1 MMTED
6 PRKRFPK
13 AFICILMLT
22 ASIQVISTSMLS
34 TFPISTDLSHV
45 QYDSSNSTSQQ
56 LVVDIYTENA
66 GRGPNVPIGT
76 YRIGD
81 TIKYFIF
88 LNQNCTIEE
97 DVITP
102 DGSTWVRMAG
112 PVNNGTMIEYFDTQY
127 PTGKWAFSVKAQ
139 KGAATASDIAVFY
152 VVDKPPYTS
161 AKTTALNNV
170 TTIDEARFDGKVVR
184 VYQYPVGGVSTWDIL
199 VQKMYFGPEIGNLT
213 VRVQALAIT
222 YTLGYP
228 SGYVDNT
235 IRLGDQVEVYG
246 LVNQKGNDTSV
257 TLNGSED
264 YYIKKLSTL
273 DQSPE
278 IILFSRQVF
287 SDNLTV
293 RIEGIAISGNQ
304 NSTITNINWNWGDG
318 QSSDQQFPATHT
330 YARVGT
336 YVVTVKVLQS
346 DGLATIKSIS
356 ISVQENPFS
365 QNPTTS
371 GEGSSVTAEMW
382 MVLLAVVIVVI
393 LASSVLVRSRTKKQ
407 SR

>member
-1 MMTED
+1 MAED
-6 PRKRFPK
+6 SRKRFPK
-13 AFICILMLT
+13 AFICILMLA
-22 ASIQVISTSMLS
+22 ASIQVVSTSLLS

-45 QYDSSNSTSQQ
+45 QFDPSNLTSQQ

-76 YRIGD
+76 FTIGD
-81 TIKYFIF
+81 TIKYFVF

-102 DGSTWVRMAG
+102 DGSTWLRMAG
-112 PVNNGTMIEYFDTQY
+112 PVNNGTMIEYFDAQY

-139 KGAATASDIAVFY
+139 KGAATASDTAVFY
-152 VVDKPPYTS
+152 VVDKSPYTS
-161 AKTTALNNV
+161 TKTTAFNNV
-170 TTIDEARFDGKVVR
+170 TTIEEARFDGKVVK
-184 VYQYPVGGVSTWDIL
+184 VYQYPVGGVSTWDVL
-199 VQKMYFGPEIGNLT
+199 VQKVYFGPEIRNLT
-213 VRVQALAIT
+213 IRVQALAIT

-235 IRLGDQVEVYG
+235 IKLGDQVEVYG

-273 DQSPE
+273 DQSPQ

-287 SDNLTV
+287 SNNLTV
-293 RIEGIAISGNQ
+293 RIEGITIPGNQ
-304 NSTITNINWNWGDG
+304 NSSITNVNWNWGDG

-330 YARVGT
+330 YAEVGT
-336 YVVTVKVLQS
+336 YVILVKVLQS

-356 ISVQENPFS
+356 ISVQENQFS
-365 QNPTTS
+365 QNPTTPW
-371 GEGSSVTAEMW
+371 GRPSVATDIW
-382 MVLLAVVIVVI
+382 IVLAAVVIVIVF
-393 LASSVLVRSRTKKQ
+393 ASFMLMRSRTNKQ

>member
-1 MMTED
+1 MTGD
-6 PRKRFPK
+6 SRKRFPK
-13 AFICILMLT
+13 VFICILMLT
-22 ASIQVISTSMLS
+22 ASIQIITTGLTSA
-34 TFPISTDLSHV
+34 FPISMELSHV
-45 QYDSSNSTSQQ
+45 QFDPLNSTSQQ
-56 LVVDIYTENA
+56 LVVDIFTESA
-66 GRGPNVPIGT
+66 GRGSNVPIGT
-76 YRIGD
+76 FTIGD

-102 DGSTWVRMAG
+102 DGSTWLRMAG
-112 PVNNGTMIEYFDTQY
+112 PVNNGTMTEYFDTQY
-127 PTGKWAFSVKAQ
+127 PTGIWGFSVKAQ
-139 KGAATASDIAVFY
+139 KGAAAASDTAMFQ
-152 VVDKPPYTS
+152 VVDKSSYTS
-161 AKTTALNNV
+161 TKTIALNNV
-170 TTIDEARFDGKVVR
+170 TTINEARLDGKVVR

-199 VQKMYFGPEIGNLT
+199 VQKIYFGPEIRNLT
-213 VRVQALAIT
+213 VRVQALAIM

-246 LVNQKGNDTSV
+246 LVIQKGNDISV
-257 TLNGSED
+257 ALNGSED

-278 IILFSRQVF
+278 IILFSRQMF
-287 SDNLTV
+287 SNNLTV

-304 NSTITNINWNWGDG
+304 NSTITNVDWNWGDG
-318 QSSDQQFPATHT
+318 QSSDQQFPATHV

-336 YVVTVKVLQS
+336 YVIVIKVLQS
-346 DGLATIKSIS
+346 DGLATVKSIS

-371 GEGSSVTAEMW
+371 GGGSSVTTEMW
-382 MVLLAVVIVVI
+382 MVLLAIVIVVFFA
-393 LASSVLVRSRTKKQ
+393 LSLVIRSRTKK
-407 SR
+407 